1 MQSLEAWGRK
11 CSSSLLRE
19 LTSPARTL
27 LPRAAP
33 GGFPAGGWPCPY
45 WPPLSSLIWTQL
57 LPWNPGQ
64 GTFGNT
70 DASGSQSS
78 SRPHGTTAPPSGK

>member
-11 CSSSLLRE
+11 CSSSPLRE
-19 LTSPARTL
+19 LTSPAGTL

-33 GGFPAGGWPCPY
+33 GGFLAGGWPCPY
-45 WPPLSSLIWTQL
+45 WPPFSSLIWTQL
-57 LPWNPGQ
+57 SPWSPGQ

-70 DASGSQSS
+70 DASGSQSI
-78 SRPHGTTAPPSGK
+78 SRPHGTTAPLSGK